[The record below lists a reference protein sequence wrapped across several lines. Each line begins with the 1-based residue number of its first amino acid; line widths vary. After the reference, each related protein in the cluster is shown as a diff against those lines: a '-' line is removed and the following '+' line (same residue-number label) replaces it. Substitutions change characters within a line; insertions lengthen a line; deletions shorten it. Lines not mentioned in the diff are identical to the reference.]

1 MAIYFKEITLVEW
14 FQRMFSRHCQKFL
27 EIKVIEKAL
36 CNYEQLSS
44 DLCEIERAI
53 NQWSLM
59 HMADEIY
66 EEVLM
71 PFHIIFGRNIDD
83 NCTIDF
89 NQMTT
94 H

>member
-1 MAIYFKEITLVEW
+1 MAISFREITLVEW
-14 FQRMFSRHCQKFL
+14 FQRMFSRYCQKFL

-44 DLCEIERAI
+44 HLCEIERAI